1 MPPLSASQSLDGYR
15 IFDLDRL
22 ITMKLT
28 AFPGKVRPH
37 PRDMIDVGLVDAAT
51 LDRLPAPLRRRL
63 EQLLANPD
71 GSLAPAELPA
81 SAAVAT
87 RAAAPP

>member
-28 AFPGKVRPH
+28 AFPGKGRPH

-51 LDRLPAPLRRRL
+51 QAMPGGGPLRSVTSFR
-63 EQLLANPD
+63 AMSSAS
-71 GSLAPAELPA
+71 SLRNCSTA
-81 SAAVAT
+81 SADAE
-87 RAAAPP
+87 P